1 VHLLLKNVLAHR
13 CTLIFSLSIGA
24 KRDPNKQ
31 TQNKMKSHILVH
43 GPVEYVFNHR
53 STYKQDFIA
62 IRSFKFQSLVISF
75 RDRSKH
81 VQEPSFSQMR
91 DFWSAASMFAQSYL
105 SSH

>member
-1 VHLLLKNVLAHR
+1 
-13 CTLIFSLSIGA
+13 
-24 KRDPNKQ
+24 
-31 TQNKMKSHILVH
+31 MKSHILVH

-53 STYKQDFIA
+53 STYKQDLIA
-62 IRSFKFQSLVISF
+62 IRSFKFQSLVVSF

-105 SSH
+105 SSR